1 MSKQPR
7 TPESAERAAAGRP
20 SAEAQERLWDQVAD
34 WCEATAHRLR
44 AGDWDH
50 LLDDMQQALHV
61 VAVTGQGLPWRPREF
76 RVVRDRQANQL
87 TLTVVLERPVRNCE
101 PKERA

>member
-1 MSKQPR
+1 MSKQDS
-7 TPESAERAAAGRP
+7 TPGSAKRVAADRSGV
-20 SAEAQERLWDQVAD
+20 EAQVRLWDQVAD
-34 WCEATAHRLR
+34 WCEATADRLR

-50 LLDDMQQALHV
+50 LLNDMQQALRV
-61 VAVTGQGLPWRPREF
+61 VAATGQGLPWRPREF

-87 TLTVVLERPVRNCE
+87 TLTVVLERPVPNGE